1 MSQLTIKRAARI
13 LLDMFSRLFGGK
25 RPPGHPRDPYAYQPV
40 PKKRGPQDRSTAVA
54 LAEPDDE

>member
-1 MSQLTIKRAARI
+1 MIKKATRI
-13 LLDMFSRLFGGK
+13 LLDLLTRLFGGH

-40 PKKRGPQDRSTAVA
+40 PKKRGPQDRSAAVA

>member
-1 MSQLTIKRAARI
+1 MIEKVTCV
-13 LLDMFSRLFGGK
+13 LLDLFSRLFGGQ

-40 PKKRGPQDRSTAVA
+40 PKKRGPQDRSAAVA